1 MIEAGQSHF
10 ILSHTKTSLSHR
22 ARNTELSLGTA
33 ALMDFTTK
41 SMITIL
47 LHSPV
52 ELYNTSTILYNY
64 LVSQS
69 SYSHLMPVFLSFSAS
84 QLLEEELQF
93 CYHRDKVPL
102 AGLAENIKNDK
113 F

>member
-1 MIEAGQSHF
+1 ME
-10 ILSHTKTSLSHR
+10 
-22 ARNTELSLGTA
+22 
-33 ALMDFTTK
+33 FTTK

-52 ELYNTSTILYNY
+52 ELYNNSTILYNY

-102 AGLAENIKNDK
+102 AGLAENIKKDK

>member
-1 MIEAGQSHF
+1 
-10 ILSHTKTSLSHR
+10 
-22 ARNTELSLGTA
+22 
-33 ALMDFTTK
+33 
-41 SMITIL
+41 MITIL
-47 LHSPV
+47 LHSSV
-52 ELYNTSTILYNY
+52 ELYNNSTILYNY

-69 SYSHLMPVFLSFSAS
+69 RYSHLMPVFLSFSAS
-84 QLLEEELQF
+84 QLLEEELRF